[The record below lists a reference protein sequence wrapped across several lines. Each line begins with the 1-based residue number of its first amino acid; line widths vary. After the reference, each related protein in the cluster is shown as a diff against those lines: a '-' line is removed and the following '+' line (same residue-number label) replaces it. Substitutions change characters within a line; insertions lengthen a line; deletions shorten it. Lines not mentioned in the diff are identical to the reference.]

1 MRKIL
6 YGLAAFANMMLTTL
20 AEVTK
25 DDGVLVLNEA
35 NFDEQIDLH
44 EHLLVEFYA
53 PWW

>member
-6 YGLAAFANMMLTTL
+6 LTIAACMAAFTR
-20 AEVTK
+20 AEAEK
-25 DDGVLVLNEA
+25 DEGVLVLTES
-35 NFDEQIDLH
+35 NFDAELANH